1 MLLKWIGGKNQ
12 LAPFFIAR
20 MPEHRHY
27 YEVFFGAG
35 HVFWQKPL
43 ASTSVIND
51 FNSKLVNMYRCIGNP
66 QDKERLKELLENTIY
81 SRDIFEAYKT
91 LYDDKN
97 KWFDL
102 GQNFK
107 PDGSEESKQ
116 RWHDIQVQKAFVYIY
131 MNRTSFNGQFQSFAS
146 RDDAGPL
153 LNLSETIEIM
163 HKKMVEGKVV
173 VENRSFEEF
182 IPFGDKEGGFLYLDP
197 PYWITTQTQGKKY
210 YEKVMTESQ
219 HVDLRDC
226 LLNVKKAKWMLSYDD
241 VDEIRELYPEKI
253 ANVQRLWVR
262 KTPKLNQTAANA
274 TVGQFGIAPV
284 EKSELLIS
292 NYDQDTVGGLFANA
306 N

>member
-12 LAPFFIAR
+12 LAKWFIER

-43 ASTSVIND
+43 SGTNVIND
-51 FNSKLVNMYRCIGNP
+51 FNGKLVNMYRAIADP
-66 QDKERLKELLENTIY
+66 QDKERLKELLDNAIY
-81 SRDIFEAYKT
+81 SRDMFEAYQT
-91 LYDDKN
+91 LYDDKY

-107 PDGSEESKQ
+107 QDGTEESKA

-131 MNRTSFNGQFQSFAS
+131 MNRTSFNGQFQSFAA

-153 LNLSETIEIM
+153 LNLSETIETM

-173 VENRSFEEF
+173 VENRSFEDF
-182 IPFGDKEGGFLYLDP
+182 IPFGDKPGAFQYLDP

-210 YEKVMTESQ
+210 YEKVMTADQ
-219 HVDLRDC
+219 HIDLRDS
-226 LLNVKKAKWMLSYDD
+226 LFAIKHAKWMLSYDD
-241 VDEIRELYPEKI
+241 VPEIRELYPEKI
-253 ANVQRLWVR
+253 AGKQRLWVR
-262 KTPKLNQTAANA
+262 STPKLSQTAANA
-274 TVGQFGIAPV
+274 TVGQHGIDTV
-284 EKSELLIS
+284 MKSELLIT
-292 NYDQDTVGGLFANA
+292 NYDQDTIGGLFANA
-306 N
+306 S